1 MKKSKKAAR
10 VIGRVG
16 RNPVIAVRV
25 PPPLHHRITE
35 SAKASGRSMSEEM
48 AALITRGFEWPDA
61 LRDHLATLLAQDEMR
76 RMVEGN
82 FNLEAEMRRRGW
94 APLHGSPYWIPPE
107 AAPPSGFVDPEAAPP
122 SGFVDVEAKAHGE
135 LDELDAA
142 IEAIQAKLHKLKTS
156 RQKKEA

>member
-48 AALITRGFEWPDA
+48 AALITRGFEWKDA
-61 LRDHLATLLAQDEMR
+61 LRDQLAKIIAGRDETR
-76 RMVEGN
+76 RMDDG
-82 FNLEAEMRRRGW
+82 NLEAEMRRRGW

-107 AAPPSGFVDPEAAPP
+107 AAPPRGFVDPEAAPP
-122 SGFVDVEAKAHGE
+122 SGFVNLEAAESE
-135 LDELDAA
+135 LDEIDTA
-142 IEAIQAKLHKLKTS
+142 IKAIQAKLDKLKTS
-156 RQKKEA
+156 RLKKEA

>member
-48 AALITRGFEWPDA
+48 AALITRGFEWQDA
-61 LRDHLATLLAQDEMR
+61 FRDRIAMLLQAQDEMR

-82 FNLEAEMRRRGW
+82 FEAEMRRRGW

-122 SGFVDVEAKAHGE
+122 SGFVDVEAKAQGE

-142 IEAIQAKLHKLKTS
+142 IEAIQAKLDKLKTS

>member
-48 AALITRGFEWPDA
+48 AALITRGFEWQDA
-61 LRDHLATLLAQDEMR
+61 FRDRLAMLLQAQDEMR

-82 FNLEAEMRRRGW
+82 LEAEMRR
-94 APLHGSPYWIPPE
+94 HG
-107 AAPPSGFVDPEAAPP
+107 
-122 SGFVDVEAKAHGE
+122 
-135 LDELDAA
+135 
-142 IEAIQAKLHKLKTS
+142 
-156 RQKKEA
+156 